1 MKTQWNQNTTETKLT
16 QISPNL
22 YSLAINPSIND
33 YFGVTA
39 EDEILKIAIV
49 FRNSDGT
56 LVGREANGSDI
67 FISVYSP
74 GINLNISSPE
84 SNLIFESNET
94 ITISANSTNAD
105 SLKIWVNN
113 ILLIKVESSTVTYD
127 HTETQT
133 GRHKIKIE
141 AKSSSDSKTDS
152 VFFNIRG
159 TTNDAALPS
168 GWRQGINYI
177 SHDSVG
183 LVLLAPDKDFVYVI
197 GGFNNWENNE
207 NYMMNRTYD
216 GEMFW
221 LGVGGL
227 QSGEEYIF
235 QYFIDGEIRIADPFA
250 DKLSDPSND
259 QWISDETYPG
269 LIDYPIGKTTQIA
282 SVLQT
287 SQSEYQWQITNFSA
301 PQKEDLVIYEL
312 LVRDFV
318 ATHDFN
324 TLIDTI
330 NYLDNLGVNAIE
342 LMPINEFEGNESW
355 GYNTSF
361 YFAPDKYYGTKNK
374 LKEFIDTCHN
384 HGIAVIIDMVLNHS
398 YGQSPL
404 VRMYFDPTAGSW
416 GQPTAENPW
425 YNETSPNNVYS
436 WGFDFNHES
445 QYTKNFI
452 DSVNSYWLTEYKVDG
467 FRFDFTKGFTNTPGD
482 GGAYDASRI
491 AILKRMADKI
501 WTVKNNAYVILEHF
515 APNNEENELS
525 SYGMMI
531 WGNINHEYSEAA
543 MGYSS
548 NLSWASYKNRGWS
561 QPNLISYMESHDE
574 ERLMYKNLLY
584 GNSSG
589 NYDIKELQTA
599 LRRIELNANFFFPIP
614 GPKLIWQFEEVGY
627 DISIDYDC
635 RVCNKPIRWDYFN
648 TANRKR
654 VYQVYKELIQLK
666 KQYDVFRTDDFDI
679 SLSSTMKSIHL
690 YNQDINVVVLGNFGV
705 VQNTM
710 DPVFPSIGIWY
721 EYFSGDTLNVSDV
734 NEQILLDPGEYRL
747 YSSVK
752 FGESLF
758 TAIGDIPSQS
768 ILELIAFP
776 NPATTT
782 IKIKLSSIH
791 EKPDKLL
798 IYNSIGQII
807 NSLDLTGVKNSS
819 WFSIDVSNFDNGV
832 YYLKA
837 ICNKNIYSGKF
848 IKK

>member
-22 YSLAINPSIND
+22 YSLAINLSIND
-33 YFGVTA
+33 YFGVAA

-168 GWRQGINYI
+168 GWKQGVNYI

-269 LIDYPIGKTTQIA
+269 LIGYPIGKTTQIA

-287 SQSEYQWQITNFSA
+287 SQSEYQWQNTNFSA

-330 NYLDNLGVNAIE
+330 DYLDNLGVNAIE

-404 VRMYFDPTAGSW
+404 VQMYFDPTAGSW

-654 VYQVYKELIQLK
+654 IYQVYKELIQLK

-721 EYFSGDTLNVSDV
+721 EYFSGNTLNVSDV
-734 NEQILLDPGEYRL
+734 NDQILLDPGEYRL

-758 TAIGDIPSQS
+758 TAIGDIPSQN

-791 EKPDKLL
+791 EKPGKLL

-807 NSLDLTGVKNSS
+807 NSLDLTGVKKSS
-819 WFSIDVSNFDNGV
+819 WFSIDVSNFNNGV

-848 IKK
+848 IKR